1 MSLAR
6 QWRKQIVFYNQLK
19 LIYPNQ
25 VSLIN
30 YEDFCINSNLILE
43 NTFKKVF
50 NFSENFFSK
59 QLKPIDDNGNSWAK
73 NSSHS
78 FEFLSNEIDKNSI
91 GKYKT
96 ILKDNEI
103 EWIKYLT
110 YMKSYTR
117 YNETDKLPSK
127 PKSLFPKRNI
137 DQVVDWA
144 KLDIIN
150 LEGKNLK
157 KELQNEHNRINKINS
172 LLDNKDK
179 KKEHFITS
187 QI

>member
-1 MSLAR
+1 M
-6 QWRKQIVFYNQLK
+6 
-19 LIYPNQ
+19 IYPNQ

-50 NFSENFFSK
+50 NFLKNFFSK

-144 KLDIIN
+144 KLDIIDV
-150 LEGKNLK
+150 EGKNLK
-157 KELQNEHNRINKINS
+157 KRITKRV
-172 LLDNKDK
+172 
-179 KKEHFITS
+179 
-187 QI
+187 